1 MWNYAEAALQQTKA
15 DILEIFDCCYAG
27 DLARGSCGRGF
38 GTRCFEFLGA
48 TSSNATTKIPGP
60 ESFTSAL
67 IWALG
72 VLAKETDKFT
82 TSTLVAKIKEAP
94 NFPKRQVPV
103 LTERNDLSTLQ
114 RIVIAP
120 LLDAHEASTAVPADE
135 QDTTRRQPWGFLNL
149 RFSLE
154 SCPEKAEIAKFGMDV
169 RRILQSTEL
178 KVQGVKWAGF
188 YRSLPNVGIYPRIVH
203 EAVRKMLHIGRKR
216 RISSASQSS
225 PGALSSQSAMPILQP
240 APSHS
245 AGRLLSVPPSG
256 WNSLRRATYHFDMG
270 FRSVVD
276 CVVSINAIRLLGERQ
291 FASLVGVLVLLVS
304 CWAMLH

>member
-1 MWNYAEAALQQTKA
+1 MWNFAEFALQKTQA
-15 DILEIFDCCYAG
+15 DIFEIFDCCYAG
-27 DLARGSCGRGF
+27 DLGRGSCGWGF

-48 TSSNATTKIPGP
+48 TSSGATTRIPGP
-60 ESFTSAL
+60 SSFTSAL

-72 VLAKETDKFT
+72 ALAKESDKFT
-82 TSTLVAKIKEAP
+82 TNTLVTKIKEAP
-94 NFPKRQVPV
+94 NFPKWQVPV

-120 LLDAHEASTAVPADE
+120 LLDAHEASTAVPAEE
-135 QDTTRRQPWGFLNL
+135 QDTTRHQPWGFLNL

-154 SCPEKAEIAKFGMDV
+154 SCPEKAEIAKFGVDV
-169 RRILQSTEL
+169 RCILQSTEL

-188 YRSLPNVGIYPRIVH
+188 HRSIYPPMVH
-203 EAVRKMLHIGRKR
+203 EAVRKMLHIGRKC

-225 PGALSSQSAMPILQP
+225 PGALSPQSAMPILQP
-240 APSHS
+240 PPSHS
-245 AGRLLSVPPSG
+245 AGKLLSVSPSG
-256 WNSLRRATYHFDMG
+256 WSSLGHATHHFGMG

-276 CVVSINAIRLLGERQ
+276 CVVSINTIRLLGERK

>member
-48 TSSNATTKIPGP
+48 TSSGATTRAPGP
-60 ESFTSAL
+60 SSFSSGL

-72 VLAKETDKFT
+72 ALAKESDRFT
-82 TSTLVAKIKEAP
+82 TNKLVNKIREAP
-94 NFPKRQVPV
+94 NFPKKQVPV
-103 LTERNDLSTLQ
+103 LTERNDLSSLN

-120 LLDAHEASTAVPADE
+120 LLNADEASTAVPAE
-135 QDTTRRQPWGFLNL
+135 ETDTTRRQPWGFLNL
-149 RFSLE
+149 RLSLE
-154 SCPEKAEIAKFGMDV
+154 SCPEKAEIAKFGEDV
-169 RRILQSTEL
+169 RCILQSTEL
-178 KVQGVKWAGF
+178 KVQGVKWAGL
-188 YRSLPNVGIYPRIVH
+188 YRSLPNVGIYPPMVH

-216 RISSASQSS
+216 RISSTSQSS
-225 PGALSSQSAMPILQP
+225 QGALSPQSAIPILQS

-256 WNSLRRATYHFDMG
+256 WSSLRRATYHFDMG
-270 FRSVVD
+270 FRSIVD

-291 FASLVGVLVLLVS
+291 FASLVGVLVLLAS

>member
-48 TSSNATTKIPGP
+48 TSSGATTRAPGP
-60 ESFTSAL
+60 SSFSSGL
-67 IWALG
+67 IWALSA
-72 VLAKETDKFT
+72 LAKESDRFT
-82 TSTLVAKIKEAP
+82 TNKLVNKIREAP
-94 NFPKRQVPV
+94 NFPKKQVPV
-103 LTERNDLSTLQ
+103 LTERNDLSSLH

-120 LLDAHEASTAVPADE
+120 LLNADEASTAVPAE
-135 QDTTRRQPWGFLNL
+135 EADTTRRQPWGFLNL
-149 RFSLE
+149 RISLE
-154 SCPEKAEIAKFGMDV
+154 SCPEKAEIAKFGEDV
-169 RRILQSTEL
+169 RCILQSTEL
-178 KVQGVKWAGF
+178 KVQGVKWAGL
-188 YRSLPNVGIYPRIVH
+188 YRSLPNVGTYPPMVH

-225 PGALSSQSAMPILQP
+225 PGALSPQSAMPILQP

-245 AGRLLSVPPSG
+245 AGRLLSVSSSG
-256 WNSLRRATYHFDMG
+256 WSSLRRATYHFDMG

-304 CWAMLH
+304 CWAMLR